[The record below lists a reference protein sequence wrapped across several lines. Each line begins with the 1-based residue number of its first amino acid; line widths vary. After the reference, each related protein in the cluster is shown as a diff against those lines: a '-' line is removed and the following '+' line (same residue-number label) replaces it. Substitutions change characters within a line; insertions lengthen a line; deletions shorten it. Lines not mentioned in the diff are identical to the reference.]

1 MKFRRDI
8 DICVRDVLPDF
19 IRCQVNW
26 PSENINEIAV
36 NDKSKRICFEMD
48 KKTIKP
54 KELKLIRDNSEEAY
68 RKIVL
73 GLETYVQN
81 LFNTKAQFYFYDL
94 CDEFG

>member
-26 PSENINEIAV
+26 PSENINEIAA
-36 NDKSKRICFEMD
+36 NYKSKRICFEMD
-48 KKTIKP
+48 KKTLKP
-54 KELKLIRDNSEEAY
+54 KELKLLRDNSEEAY

-73 GLETYVQN
+73 GLETDVQN
-81 LFNTKAQFYFYDL
+81 LINTKAQFYFYGL
-94 CDEFG
+94 CDKF